1 MAGGT
6 AVFHRTINSKASLGR
21 REQKQQ
27 QHQKQNP
34 SEGKTLGLSGS
45 KEIRVFEIS
54 LTPPTSS

>member
-6 AVFHRTINSKASLGR
+6 IVFHRTINSKASLGR

-34 SEGKTLGLSGS
+34 FEGKSLGLSGS
-45 KEIRVFEIS
+45 KKIRVFKIS
-54 LTPPTSS
+54 LTSPASS